1 MNSTLSF
8 ILALGILIFVHEFGH
23 FLFAKLFG
31 VRVLTFSLG
40 FGKKIIGKQWG
51 ETHYQLSAFPLG
63 GYVKMYGEQAGEE
76 VAEVD
81 KAVSFSH
88 KKVWQRFGIVF
99 AGPLFN
105 LLFAVSI
112 FLFMFAFA
120 GLPRPVDSTLI
131 SKVSP
136 GSVADQVGLLAGDVI
151 VSIDSQ
157 ETTSW
162 MDVSDLIKDSEGRQL
177 ILGIDRNG
185 KILTVKATPAMETVK
200 NLFGEDVG
208 ERYMLG
214 ITRSDEVVY
223 EKVSFI
229 EAVKASFIQT
239 WNLIYLTIM
248 GIVKIFQ
255 QVVPASELG
264 GPIRIAEIAGQ
275 QMKAGWMNF
284 LYFMGLLSVNLGILN
299 LLPIPVLDGG
309 HLVFLTIESI
319 RRKPLSEQSMIWAQ
333 KVGIALLGSLMI
345 FVFYN
350 DIARIVQ
357 RWLAAS

>member
-1 MNSTLSF
+1 MNSLLSF
-8 ILALGILIFVHEFGH
+8 IVVLGVLIFVHELGH

-31 VRVLTFSLG
+31 VRVLKFSLG
-40 FGKKIIGKQWG
+40 FGNKVVGKKWG
-51 ETHYQLSAFPLG
+51 ETEYLISAFPLG

-76 VAEVD
+76 ISEED
-81 KAVSFSH
+81 QEVSFSH

-99 AGPLFN
+99 GGPLFN
-105 LLFAVSI
+105 LLFAVAV
-112 FLFMFAFA
+112 FLFMFTFA

-131 SKVSP
+131 NKVSP
-136 GSVADQVGLLAGDVI
+136 GSAAEQVGLLPGDVI
-151 VSIDSQ
+151 LSINGQ

-162 MDVSDLIKDSEGRQL
+162 LQVSDLIKNSNGHQIELVVDREG
-177 ILGIDRNG
+177 
-185 KILTVKATPAMETVK
+185 KSLTIQATPAMEKVK
-200 NLFGEDVG
+200 NLFGEEVG

-214 ITRSDEVVY
+214 ITRSDEVEY
-223 EKVSFI
+223 EKVPLF

-239 WNLIYLTIM
+239 WNLIYLTLM

-275 QMKAGWMNF
+275 QMEAGWMNL
-284 LYFMGLLSVNLGILN
+284 LYFMGLLSVNLGVLN

-309 HLVFLTIESI
+309 HLVFLTIEGI
-319 RRKPLSEQSMIWAQ
+319 RRKPLGEQTMIWAQ